1 MFAVNFGEIDSIFRK
16 SGSLLC
22 NLSEC
27 RKNIDF
33 FAEIGSC
40 ILHEHFDS
48 GLPCRKQQC
57 STASPRQDVF
67 MKICKEIYQYRQMIF
82 SLVKKDLRGRYK
94 GSVLGFLWT
103 FINPLMQLVVYT
115 FVFTYIMKAGID
127 KYYLYLFVALIPW
140 IFFSSAI
147 TGGSSSIVAQ
157 KDLIKKIY
165 FPREVIP
172 ISYVTSCFVNMLL
185 CFLII
190 FPVMVISGISL
201 NPLALLCLPVIM
213 IVEYFLALGMAMLS
227 SAVTVYFRDL
237 EHILGII
244 TMVWMYMTPIFYSI
258 DMIPEKLRFVYHINP
273 MSSVISCYRDVLY
286 YAQVPDLTSLL
297 EAVVLGALFLVLG
310 MLAFGKLKKGFAEE
324 L

>member
-1 MFAVNFGEIDSIFRK
+1 
-16 SGSLLC
+16 
-22 NLSEC
+22 
-27 RKNIDF
+27 
-33 FAEIGSC
+33 
-40 ILHEHFDS
+40 
-48 GLPCRKQQC
+48 
-57 STASPRQDVF
+57 

-115 FVFTYIMKAGID
+115 FVFTYIMKAGIE

-201 NPLALLCLPVIM
+201 NPLALLCLPVVM
-213 IVEYFLALGMAMLS
+213 VVEYFLALGMAMLS
-227 SAVTVYFRDL
+227 SAITVYSVSYTHLTLPTKL
-237 EHILGII
+237 E
-244 TMVWMYMTPIFYSI
+244 V
-258 DMIPEKLRFVYHINP
+258 
-273 MSSVISCYRDVLY
+273 
-286 YAQVPDLTSLL
+286 
-297 EAVVLGALFLVLG
+297 
-310 MLAFGKLKKGFAEE
+310 
-324 L
+324 